1 MMKIAI
7 LGSGSKGNAT
17 LVEYDGF
24 NVLVDAGLPEVQ
36 LCQRLNEVG
45 KTPADIHAVF
55 ITHCHSDH
63 ISGLSLLQRATVYAE
78 PETITGA
85 TTPAIPGRTV
95 GVGNVSV
102 TPFRAHHDKPTLG
115 FIFDSGYHKLGYLT
129 DTGHYD
135 NDILRAL
142 SGSHTLIVESNY
154 DDALLQAGPYP
165 EWLKRRI
172 SGKHGHLSNRQAGEL
187 VKHCMW
193 DGLERVILAH
203 GSEKNNRPDVAAAEA
218 RKALGESVEIAVAG
232 QHGITGPFMP
242 GAVQSGGYSDLKS
255 GNQDST
261 SPDNEGYCVTIE
273 AETIHSEN
281 ISPQARTE
289 NLLQQISE
297 AERIQDLKGVA
308 SALERNHNPKVEHA
322 LRLKR
327 RELSTMRAPASPWF

>member
-1 MMKIAI
+1 MIGI
-7 LGSGSKGNAT
+7 
-17 LVEYDGF
+17 
-24 NVLVDAGLPEVQ
+24 
-36 LCQRLNEVG
+36 
-45 KTPADIHAVF
+45 
-55 ITHCHSDH
+55 
-63 ISGLSLLQRATVYAE
+63 
-78 PETITGA
+78 
-85 TTPAIPGRTV
+85 
-95 GVGNVSV
+95 GNVTV

-115 FIFDSGYHKLGYLT
+115 YILDSGAHRLGYLT
-129 DTGHYD
+129 DTGHFD
-135 NDILRAL
+135 SNIIMALQGSNTIIL
-142 SGSHTLIVESNY
+142 ESNY
-154 DDALLQAGPYP
+154 DEALLQAGPYP

-187 VKHCMW
+187 IKHCTW
-193 DGLERVILAH
+193 KGLERVILAH
-203 GSEKNNRPDVAAAEA
+203 GSEKNNRPELAEAEA
-218 RKALGESVEIAVAG
+218 RKVAG
-232 QHGITGPFMP
+232 GQIDIVVAKQHEVSGPFMP

>member
-1 MMKIAI
+1 MKISVLA
-7 LGSGSKGNAT
+7 SGSKGNAT
-17 LVEYDGF
+17 LIEHDGF
-24 NVLVDAGLPEVQ
+24 NILVDAGLSEAQ
-36 LCQRLNEVG
+36 LCQRLNG
-45 KTPADIHAVF
+45 IHRTPADIHAVF
-55 ITHCHSDH
+55 VTHSHTDH

-78 PETITGA
+78 PETVTGA

-115 FIFDSGYHKLGYLT
+115 YILDSGAHRLGYLT
-129 DTGHYD
+129 DTGHFD
-135 NDILRAL
+135 SNIIMALQGSNTIIL
-142 SGSHTLIVESNY
+142 ESNY
-154 DDALLQAGPYP
+154 DEALLQAGPYP
-165 EWLKRRI
+165 DWLKRRV
-172 SGKHGHLSNRQAGEL
+172 SGKHGHLSNRQAGEIL
-187 VKHCMW
+187 KQCVW

-261 SPDNEGYCVTIE
+261 SPDNECYCVTIE
-273 AETIHSEN
+273 AETIYCEN

-289 NLLQQISE
+289 NLLKQIRE
-297 AERIQDLKGVA
+297 AERLPDLKGVA
-308 SALERNHNPKVEHA
+308 SALERNYNPKVEHA